1 MKERIILIG
10 PCGAGKTTV
19 GRILSNIMG
28 FGFVDLD
35 SIREAV
41 YSETDYS
48 CEEADR
54 LYREQGVM
62 GWYSY
67 IKPYEFYSVKYVLS
81 HYYNTVI
88 AFGGGQSVYDGT
100 EWEQPFIHL
109 MRSEK
114 NAFMLAPSLNET
126 EALSVLDKRIE
137 VDERIL
143 NRLFIQSR
151 TSRAVSRRIITGSPN
166 PNDTAAAI
174 LREIIISP

>member
-1 MKERIILIG
+1 MKGRVILTG

-35 SIREAV
+35 SIREEIYA
-41 YSETDYS
+41 ETDYS
-48 CEEADR
+48 SEEADR
-54 LYREQGVM
+54 LYREHGVM

-67 IKPYEFYSVKYVLS
+67 EKPYEFFSVKYVLS
-81 HYYNTVI
+81 HYYNAVI

-100 EWEQPFIHL
+100 EWEQPFIRL

-114 NAFMLAPSLNET
+114 NVFMLSPSSNET

-137 VDERIL
+137 EDERIL
-143 NRLFIQSR
+143 NRIFIQSR
-151 TSRAVSRRIITGSPN
+151 TSRAVSRQIITGSKN
-166 PNDTAAAI
+166 PNDIALTI
-174 LREIIISP
+174 LQKIRTE